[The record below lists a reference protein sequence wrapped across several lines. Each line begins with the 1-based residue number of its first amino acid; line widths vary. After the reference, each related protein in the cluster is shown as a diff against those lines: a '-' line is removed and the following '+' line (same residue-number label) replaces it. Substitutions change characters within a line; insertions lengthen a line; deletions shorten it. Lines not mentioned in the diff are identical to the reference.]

1 MSETAWVID
10 DIKRERERQKST
22 EGWTTEH
29 DDGHARGQMA
39 RAAAAYAYGSTIGSG
54 SREHWFP
61 ADMWPWDKKWWK
73 LSTPRRDLVK
83 AAALIVAEIER
94 LDRIEAAKA
103 V

>member
-1 MSETAWVID
+1 MS
-10 DIKRERERQKST
+10 
-22 EGWTTEH
+22 GCYY